1 VMLSDVD
8 AVIAALRVVLHEVE
22 THTNFSRTKAYW
34 ETHIVNK
41 WIYQLPGARWGRWRQ
56 LRLRPDNGNLA
67 ERTNLI
73 MHVRATLAYLET
85 NRETIARV
93 AGDPR
98 CARPLIGLDDVGS
111 WLSYIAIAEAFF
123 ARHLGGAGEPVGR
136 DFATAPATRSVPGRT
151 FFPRSGLG
159 SCLRPCP
166 SVASCII
173 SVAVS
178 TVPHP

>member
-1 VMLSDVD
+1 MMLSDVD

-73 MHVRATLAYLET
+73 MHVRATLTYLET
-85 NRETIARV
+85 NRETIA
-93 AGDPR
+93 AH
-98 CARPLIGLDDVGS
+98 RPWWS
-111 WLSYIAIAEAFF
+111 F
-123 ARHLGGAGEPVGR
+123 GR
-136 DFATAPATRSVPGRT
+136 RATRPAPEVPSAVAKEKPAPPKE
-151 FFPRSGLG
+151 PRETP
-159 SCLRPCP
+159 REPDR
-166 SVASCII
+166 
-173 SVAVS
+173 S
-178 TVPHP
+178 TKPKWLN